1 MTPGG
6 KLLQAAVR
14 QTHDPVAR
22 VAARNKE
29 APCLL
34 FVAFRATWFAV
45 FGVVSL
51 LAELP
56 GSPSSLFA
64 RLELVPLADL
74 GRVCTRCG
82 AGVPHSAVRV
92 ADRTSRHSAVCRGD
106 ATAHVCRQPSRRP
119 TSRHTWQGEPPPRH
133 WTQRSCADTRPTL
146 EADCGL
152 GVDIPAAHALLSC
165 NVCCH
170 PTRAWRRL
178 SVARGTTRR
187 PTGGRPSNSSSQHWM
202 ACWLTALPPPL
213 LLLLHQPRQ
222 PRTTTTTTTIRTSRQ
237 SRHPSCRGSCP
248 KARARSAW
256 KRRRRRRPWTPPQAR
271 RRRCVVVSWAAA
283 LQLTVRRPCPP
294 LHGRQ
299 SRR

>member
-1 MTPGG
+1 MSVARVAHIFKKAAIMTPGG

-92 ADRTSRHSAVCRGD
+92 ADRTSRHSAVCRRD

-133 WTQRSCADTRPTL
+133 GHSGRVRLRAQRRTL
-146 EADCGL
+146 TVGSGL
-152 GVDIPAAHALLSC
+152 TSQRLTHCCLVTFAA
-165 NVCCH
+165 
-170 PTRAWRRL
+170 
-178 SVARGTTRR
+178 
-187 PTGGRPSNSSSQHWM
+187 
-202 ACWLTALPPPL
+202 
-213 LLLLHQPRQ
+213 
-222 PRTTTTTTTIRTSRQ
+222 
-237 SRHPSCRGSCP
+237 
-248 KARARSAW
+248 
-256 KRRRRRRPWTPPQAR
+256 TPPE
-271 RRRCVVVSWAAA
+271 
-283 LQLTVRRPCPP
+283 P
-294 LHGRQ
+294 GEG
-299 SRR
+299 